1 MMHEQ
6 TDLVESRMIL
16 LEQFVDTAE
25 NGPYKVGPYRMG
37 PTSQILIHTRTNR
50 EEYTII
56 LDLQNAVFVFFGQGE
71 DEHFWISL
79 DNSLLST
86 ISCYARDSIGIFSV
100 SLS

>member
-1 MMHEQ
+1 VMHEQ

-37 PTSQILIHTRTNR
+37 PTSQILIHTCT
-50 EEYTII
+50 I

>member
-1 MMHEQ
+1 MHEQ

-37 PTSQILIHTRTNR
+37 PTSQILIHTCT
-50 EEYTII
+50 I
-56 LDLQNAVFVFFGQGE
+56 LDLHNAVFVFLGQGE